1 MMLPL
6 HCLFSR
12 ITLKATIYRNFQIHH
27 TFTAEAAGSD
37 DLKNCIIFWKKRE
50 KINFFSYKIFFTKA
64 L

>member
-50 KINFFSYKIFFTKA
+50 KINFFFI
-64 L
+64 